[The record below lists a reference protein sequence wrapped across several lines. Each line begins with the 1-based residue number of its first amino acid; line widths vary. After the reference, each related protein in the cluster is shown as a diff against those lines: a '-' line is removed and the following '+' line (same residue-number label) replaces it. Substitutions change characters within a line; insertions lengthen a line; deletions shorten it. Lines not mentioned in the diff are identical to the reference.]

1 MRPTLIHRG
10 ERTHH
15 QLQSI
20 TWQSFSTI
28 KAIVRRPLNPIPLFE
43 TFVFSSLIFLFFK
56 CYYYFFFILFCGQE
70 SIWRDSLRLLYSKK
84 LLVDSLNLKT
94 VFYQRYYFYRD
105 FPKNFFKSFFS
116 TFQRYYNISK
126 IQNIF
131 RSFFNNQNHQSL
143 FDTAYLVYIDCV
155 QISLQFCPTHDVL
168 HYHNNVFY

>member
-1 MRPTLIHRG
+1 MIVRPTLIHRG

-56 CYYYFFFILFCGQE
+56 CYYYFFLYGFWGQE
-70 SIWRDSLRLLYSKK
+70 SFWRDRLRLLYSNF

-105 FPKNFFKSFFS
+105 FPKNFLNLFS

-126 IQNIF
+126 IQNIS
-131 RSFFNNQNHQSL
+131 RSFFNSQNH
-143 FDTAYLVYIDCV
+143 
-155 QISLQFCPTHDVL
+155 
-168 HYHNNVFY
+168 